1 MTAEALE
8 KMVQEMTDII
18 VEATSPRKVV
28 LFGSHARGSAG
39 PGSDVDLLV
48 IEDDPFGPGRS
59 RRREMARLSRL
70 LARFPVPQD
79 VLVYTAE
86 ETEHWASTR
95 NHVVA
100 RALREGKVL
109 YERD

>member
-1 MTAEALE
+1 MTAEALD
-8 KMVQEMTDII
+8 KMVQEMAEII
-18 VEATSPRKVV
+18 VHAASPRRVV
-28 LFGSHARGSAG
+28 LFGSHARGAAG
-39 PGSDVDLLV
+39 PESDVDLLV
-48 IEDDPFGPGRS
+48 IEDKPFGPGRS

-79 VLVYTAE
+79 ILVYTAE
-86 ETEHWASTR
+86 EAEQRANTR

-100 RALREGKVL
+100 RALRDGKVL